1 LPKVKEIMVSPV
13 VTVDAGTTIFETA
26 RLMGDKRIGSVVVTR
41 DSTPVGIF
49 TERDLLTN
57 VIAKGLDMK
66 ATRVETSMSSPLI
79 TADEETAVKDAII
92 LMAGRKIM
100 RLPVV
105 REGKLA
111 GMVTGTE
118 IFNFL
123 SFFIESLL

>member
-13 VTVDAGTTIFETA
+13 VTVDAETTIYDA
-26 RLMGDKRIGSVVVTR
+26 SIIMGERKIGSVVVTR
-41 DSTPVGIF
+41 DSKPIGIF
-49 TERDLLTN
+49 TERDLLTK
-57 VIAKGLDMK
+57 VIANGLDMK
-66 ATRVETSMSSPLI
+66 NIKVAIPMSSPLI
-79 TADEETAVKDAII
+79 TIDEETSVKDAII
-92 LMAGRKIM
+92 LMAGRRIM

-105 REGKLA
+105 REEKLV